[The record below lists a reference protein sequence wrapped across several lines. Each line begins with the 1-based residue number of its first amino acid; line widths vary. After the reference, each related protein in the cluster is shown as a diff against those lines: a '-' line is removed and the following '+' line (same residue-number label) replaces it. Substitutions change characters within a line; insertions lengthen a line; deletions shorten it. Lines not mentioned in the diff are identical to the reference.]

1 MGRQNPTR
9 AEGAIKPSAGIALAI
24 MTPLRRP
31 RYVDENGGGRPVTSA
46 FLGAC
51 EPVL

>member
-1 MGRQNPTR
+1 MPTGYPR
-9 AEGAIKPSAGIALAI
+9 ERYMDSPLAI